1 MYTVNN
7 VNVSSKN
14 LENRLITKHSI
25 NKNSI
30 NNDLFYKWNIGT
42 INIRTGDEKS
52 EGARIYMIAKQVAEA
67 KLLVCS
73 LQEVR
78 YRNNGKQVINLDTGE
93 SFLFFW
99 SGPKKR
105 RDAGVGVM
113 IRQCKEVTFDDPD
126 VLDTR
131 VIALN
136 ISFWWYYLQI
146 NILWSQLFRESK
158 IE

>member
-7 VNVSSKN
+7 VNSKIH
-14 LENRLITKHSI
+14 ENRITTKHSI
-25 NKNSI
+25 NNSV
-30 NNDLFYKWNIGT
+30 NNALFYKWNIGT

-105 RDAGVGVM
+105 RDAGVGIM

-136 ISFWWYYLQI
+136 I
-146 NILWSQLFRESK
+146 K
-158 IE
+158 IKGYAIRLVNA